1 LTYIYVNIFANIY
14 VEYNTEHLKEIE
26 ERFTTKL
33 DVLETDYKRQI
44 NALTEQ
50 IEAQVCTYIYIYIHI
65 CMHIQIHEY
74 LNHEYMNFCVYVYLC
89 INTFTYFYYK
99 KKIDALIEQIEA

>member
-1 LTYIYVNIFANIY
+1 MTNMYNIYELTYIYVNIFANIY

-26 ERFTTKL
+26 ERFTKKL

-50 IEAQVCTYIYIYIHI
+50 IEAQVCIYIYICIYTYI
-65 CMHIQIHEY
+65 CIY
-74 LNHEYMNFCVYVYLC
+74 KFMN
-89 INTFTYFYYK
+89 I
-99 KKIDALIEQIEA
+99 